1 MNIPV
6 PGIPENTIIHQS
18 RRTRIFGRLPK
29 RFIRTLAAQYQG
41 KLGSSDELSLSC
53 VATIYREA
61 RVRPQISRSKLA
73 YKRWD
78 PAILMGNSGSTN
90 IPGGGTEGYHVLR
103 VQDNSPG
110 QAAGLEP
117 FFDFIVCIGNTR
129 LDSDNDTLKDILKQ
143 HVERSLE
150 LTVYN
155 SKTQTVR
162 QTQITP
168 SQMWGGQ
175 GLLGISIRF
184 CSFEGARE
192 NVWHVV
198 QVQPNSPAEIAGLQ
212 SNLDYILGAESVLN
226 QADDL
231 IAHLQA
237 NEGKPIK
244 LYVYNTASDSVREV
258 SLTPNSAWG
267 GEGCLGCD
275 IGYGYLHRIPGDRRG
290 PLKGEEIAE
299 MLQQQLN
306 GADSSDAVP
315 FTNTDNSCHSGPSTT
330 ANTAI
335 NIPQPGST
343 GIPQI
348 DSIQVAT
355 KFPDPSSFMPPIL
368 RQPAVSTNA
377 TVVGVTGSIMEQPL
391 ATSNTKMSVIPPPS
405 TAFPTLELSTS
416 LGTELPYSVQNN
428 GANYANANQEVQQQQ
443 QNFTGDSVDTEQ
455 YGGTSVSIPQQS
467 YYLSQQQQHMHDPQY
482 PPQPPVYN
490 PSSSSSQSM
499 VAGIVP
505 QMFSN
510 LPLQQQQQ
518 GSYPIPPL
526 PPQISASPAVPFT
539 SSSQFSGLNFPMP
552 PLSTIGITHLAPP
565 PTTISFGL
573 PTPSTV
579 PYGQQQQSEMNTY
592 SATNPTFKTGFQM
605 AGNNQL
611 GLPPQVPTTYSQ

>member
-1 MNIPV
+1 
-6 PGIPENTIIHQS
+6 
-18 RRTRIFGRLPK
+18 
-29 RFIRTLAAQYQG
+29 
-41 KLGSSDELSLSC
+41 
-53 VATIYREA
+53 
-61 RVRPQISRSKLA
+61 
-73 YKRWD
+73 
-78 PAILMGNSGSTN
+78 MGNSGSTN

-129 LDSDNDTLKDILKQ
+129 LDTDNDTLKDILKQ

-244 LYVYNTASDSVREV
+244 LYVYNTE
-258 SLTPNSAWG
+258 TWG

-290 PLKGEEIAE
+290 PLKGEEIAA
-299 MLQQQLN
+299 MLKQQLN
-306 GADSSDAVP
+306 GTDSSNTTQ
-315 FTNTDNSCHSGPSTT
+315 FTNNDNSCHPGPAAVSS
-330 ANTAI
+330 NII

-348 DSIQVAT
+348 DSIQPIT
-355 KFPDPSSFMPPIL
+355 KFPDPNSFIAPIL
-368 RQPAVSTNA
+368 RQPMVSAHAAVANA
-377 TVVGVTGSIMEQPL
+377 AQINAPYPTEVSSGFPAPIPSVTEQPL
-391 ATSNTKMSVIPPPS
+391 ITSNTKMSIIPPPS
-405 TAFPTLELSTS
+405 TAFPTIELSTS
-416 LGTELPYSVQNN
+416 SGTIKQPFPTQNN
-428 GANYANANQEVQQQQ
+428 GANYTNTNQEVQLQQ
-443 QNFTGDSVDTEQ
+443 QNFVADLTSTEQ
-455 YGGTSVSIPQQS
+455 CGGTPEVMSQQS
-467 YYLSQQQQHMHDPQY
+467 YYSSQQQQYMNNPQY

-490 PSSSSSQSM
+490 SSSSFPQPP
-499 VAGIVP
+499 VASIVP
-505 QMFSN
+505 PMFSS
-510 LPLQQQQQ
+510 LPHQQQKQEPY
-518 GSYPIPPL
+518 GIPPL
-526 PPQISASPAVPFT
+526 PPQISTSSASSFT
-539 SSSQFSGLNFPMP
+539 NSSQFSGLNFPMP
-552 PLSTIGITHLAPP
+552 PLSTMGITELAHPP
-565 PTTISFGL
+565 NTIPFGLSTSSFG
-573 PTPSTV
+573 
-579 PYGQQQQSEMNTY
+579 QQKQSDISTY
-592 SATNPTFKTGFQM
+592 SAEDPTFKSSFQM
-605 AGNNQL
+605 TRNNQFS
-611 GLPPQVPTTYSQ
+611 LPPQVPTTYSQ

>member
-1 MNIPV
+1 
-6 PGIPENTIIHQS
+6 
-18 RRTRIFGRLPK
+18 
-29 RFIRTLAAQYQG
+29 
-41 KLGSSDELSLSC
+41 
-53 VATIYREA
+53 
-61 RVRPQISRSKLA
+61 
-73 YKRWD
+73 
-78 PAILMGNSGSTN
+78 MGNSGSTN
-90 IPGGGTEGYHVLR
+90 IPGGGSEGYHVLR

-117 FFDFIVCIGNTR
+117 FFDFIICIGNTR

-143 HVERSLE
+143 HVERTLE

-244 LYVYNTASDSVREV
+244 LYVYNTESDSVREV

-290 PLKGEEIAE
+290 PLKGEEIAA
-299 MLQQQLN
+299 MLKQQLN
-306 GADSSDAVP
+306 GTDSSDIMP
-315 FTNTDNSCHSGPSTT
+315 PMNTDKPSHLGTSST
-330 ANTAI
+330 SNNNNTI

-348 DSIQVAT
+348 DSIQAIT
-355 KFPDPSSFMPPIL
+355 KFPDPSTFMPPVL
-368 RQPAVSTNA
+368 RQPTVSSDS
-377 TVVGVTGSIMEQPL
+377 TVAGVAGMSGPYSNELCSAGFSSPMQSIMEQPL
-391 ATSNTKMSVIPPPS
+391 TTNNNKMSIIPPSS

-416 LGTELPYSVQNN
+416 GKIEEPYSAQNN
-428 GANYANANQEVQQQQ
+428 NANYANTNQEVQKQQ
-443 QNFTGDSVDTEQ
+443 QNFMADSMNTEILLKKRRKRKEEKVLFQ
-455 YGGTSVSIPQQS
+455 LFDRASMSQQS
-467 YYLSQQQQHMHDPQY
+467 YYSLQQQQYMHDPQY

-490 PSSSSSQSM
+490 PSSSSPQSAL
-499 VAGIVP
+499 AGLVP
-505 QMFSN
+505 PMFSN
-510 LPLQQQQQ
+510 LPRQQQQ
-518 GSYPIPPL
+518 GSYGIPPL
-526 PPQISASPAVPFT
+526 PPQMSASPVAPL

-552 PLSTIGITHLAPP
+552 PLSTMGITHLAPP

-573 PTPSTV
+573 PTMP
-579 PYGQQQQSEMNTY
+579 PFGQQQQSDMSTY
-592 SATNPTFKTGFQM
+592 SAGKPTFTSGFQM
-605 AGNNQL
+605 AENNQY
-611 GLPPQVPTTYSQ
+611 GLQPQGM

>member
-1 MNIPV
+1 MIPLL
-6 PGIPENTIIHQS
+6 
-18 RRTRIFGRLPK
+18 F
-29 RFIRTLAAQYQG
+29 
-41 KLGSSDELSLSC
+41 
-53 VATIYREA
+53 
-61 RVRPQISRSKLA
+61 
-73 YKRWD
+73 
-78 PAILMGNSGSTN
+78 
-90 IPGGGTEGYHVLR
+90 R
-103 VQDNSPG
+103 VQENSPG
-110 QAAGLEP
+110 QVAGLEP

-129 LDSDNDTLKDILKQ
+129 LNSDNDTLKDILKQ
-143 HVERSLE
+143 HVERPLE

-244 LYVYNTASDSVREV
+244 LYVYNTETDCVREV

-290 PLKGEEIAE
+290 PLKGEEIAA
-299 MLQQQLN
+299 MLEQQLN
-306 GADSSDAVP
+306 GTNSSHLAP
-315 FTNTDNSCHSGPSTT
+315 FMNADNSCHSAPSATT
-330 ANTAI
+330 YNTI

-348 DSIQVAT
+348 DSIQSVT
-355 KFPDPSSFMPPIL
+355 QFPDPSSFMPPIL
-368 RQPAVSTNA
+368 RQPAVSIGA
-377 TVVGVTGSIMEQPL
+377 TTASVAGISGSYPSDVCSAGFSAPVQSIIEQPL
-391 ATSNTKMSVIPPPS
+391 TTSNTKMSITSPSS

-416 LGTELPYSVQNN
+416 SGTEQTYSIQNN
-428 GANYANANQEVQQQQ
+428 SANYANANQEVQQQQ
-443 QNFTGDSVDTEQ
+443 QNFIGNSVDTEQ
-455 YGGTSVSIPQQS
+455 YDRTSGTISQQS
-467 YYLSQQQQHMHDPQY
+467 YYLGQQQQYMHDPQY

-490 PSSSSSQSM
+490 PSSSSPQPV
-499 VAGIVP
+499 VASIVP

-510 LPLQQQQQ
+510 LPRQQQQQ
-518 GSYPIPPL
+518 GSYGNLPL
-526 PPQISASPAVPFT
+526 PPQMSTSSASPFT
-539 SSSQFSGLNFPMP
+539 SSLQYSGLNFPMP
-552 PLSTIGITHLAPP
+552 PLSTMGITHLAPP

-573 PTPSTV
+573 PTSPAA
-579 PYGQQQQSEMNTY
+579 PLGQQQQLDMSTY
-592 SATNPTFKTGFQM
+592 SVENPTFKSGFQM
-605 AGNNQL
+605 AENNQY
-611 GLPPQVPTTYSQ
+611 GLPPQGMT